1 MGKGDPETPLD
12 SPGLDLSNESVKALI
27 RTARE
32 RERHHINSLAK
43 EFNSE
48 WIEDVLAAFNEMG
61 VEVVETDEESSEEAV
76 VREQP
81 KEEIRRQRRT
91 GRCGACGPVQ
101 ARG

>member
-1 MGKGDPETPLD
+1 
-12 SPGLDLSNESVKALI
+12 
-27 RTARE
+27 
-32 RERHHINSLAK
+32 
-43 EFNSE
+43 
-48 WIEDVLAAFNEMG
+48 VLAAFNEMG